1 MLLSS
6 NDKDDGWKESDTGIC
21 SPAVSPMKDKLPA
34 KVFNGFDGD
43 LPVFDGEYDESEK
56 ENVLTGCKGRKR
68 KAGGTEF

>member
-1 MLLSS
+1 M
-6 NDKDDGWKESDTGIC
+6 
-21 SPAVSPMKDKLPA
+21 PAVSPMKDKLPA
-34 KVFNGFDGD
+34 KVFDGFDGD